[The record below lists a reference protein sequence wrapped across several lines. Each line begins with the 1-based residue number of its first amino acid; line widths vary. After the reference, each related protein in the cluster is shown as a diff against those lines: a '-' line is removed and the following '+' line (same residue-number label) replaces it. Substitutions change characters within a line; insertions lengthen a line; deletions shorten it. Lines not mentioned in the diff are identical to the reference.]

1 MKIFAPLEVL
11 KRYAEVLKIRMPI
24 KKFSTLLLHSQ
35 SAEGNNMLEF
45 KLTEIEGTEEEPDH
59 IIRFI
64 TLLPPSSPTALL
76 RIFQNSSL
84 F

>member
-45 KLTEIEGTEEEPDH
+45 KLTEVEGTEEEPDH

-64 TLLPPSSPTALL
+64 TL
-76 RIFQNSSL
+76 
-84 F
+84 